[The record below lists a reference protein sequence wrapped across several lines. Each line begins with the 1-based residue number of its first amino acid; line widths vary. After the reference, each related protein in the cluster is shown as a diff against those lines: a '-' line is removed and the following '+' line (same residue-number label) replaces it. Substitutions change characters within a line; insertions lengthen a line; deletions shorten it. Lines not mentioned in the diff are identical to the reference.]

1 MRICFTSHKYLF
13 ISSTLTETKSI
24 CPVHKADWKQP
35 NQETPKLQIL
45 FIQFTKKVHLSW
57 FDRIYFRKL
66 HFLFISSNFTK
77 TIKWYKTIWIVV
89 PKPHTETLKLRVFLI
104 QIQMLFKLQRR
115 FISFGMTEFNSANY
129 IFCLSFQFHKDKQMI
144 ENNIKSMTWNPK
156 SVSTFNSNS
165 NAILVTKKTWSLSSE
180 SATPR
185 FYSEYYMSRYM
196 SLDSWCVYTCVWYTL
211 RSYRI
216 GPFSIL

>member
-1 MRICFTSHKYLF
+1 MRTCFTSYKHLF
-13 ISSTLTETKSI
+13 ISFNLIETISF
-24 CPVHKADWKQP
+24 VQFTKQIK
-35 NQETPKLQIL
+35 NNLMKKLYNCKYFSLNIL
-45 FIQFTKKVHLSW
+45 FIQATKKVHLFFSH
-57 FDRIYFRKL
+57 FSKL

-77 TIKWYKTIWIVV
+77 TIEWYKTIWIVV

-165 NAILVTKKTWSLSSE
+165 NAIQAKKKVHLFWSDWIQFIKLHFCLFLLISQRL
-180 SATPR
+180 TNDR
-185 FYSEYYMSRYM
+185 KLY
-196 SLDSWCVYTCVWYTL
+196 
-211 RSYRI
+211 
-216 GPFSIL
+216 